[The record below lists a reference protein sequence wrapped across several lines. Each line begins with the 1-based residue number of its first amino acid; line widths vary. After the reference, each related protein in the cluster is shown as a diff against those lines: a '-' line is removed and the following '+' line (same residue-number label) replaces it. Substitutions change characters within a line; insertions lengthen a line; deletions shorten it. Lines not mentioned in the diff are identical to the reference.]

1 MGNINVSNVN
11 TLIEGETLGYCY
23 DIYRIMELD
32 NNEYFKVEDL
42 SDFDIKLLPI
52 FLVNWPIKSLKHIW
66 PKFYEIKS
74 NKLFIILLII
84 EKRLNQF
91 L

>member
-52 FLVNWPIKSLKHIW
+52 FLVNWPINIFGRNFTKLKV
-66 PKFYEIKS
+66 
-74 NKLFIILLII
+74 L
-84 EKRLNQF
+84 
-91 L
+91 

>member
-11 TLIEGETLGYCY
+11 AMIEGETIGNCY

-42 SDFDIKLLPI
+42 SDFDIKLLSN

-66 PKFYEIKS
+66 PKFYEFKS
-74 NKLFIILLII
+74 IWVKS
-84 EKRLNQF
+84 
-91 L
+91 